1 MNKEWIFIP
10 TNSSQENNNIKKMN
24 NKDLLDNLINKI
36 KKENI
41 TYKKIDKIDN
51 DIEKGVY
58 ENIEKGVYKNI
69 EKGVYKNIEK
79 ENYNLDIIKPYIYNK
94 YLRISIA
101 FSFIYSSIY
110 IYKFIYKY

>member
-10 TNSSQENNNIKKMN
+10 TSSSQENNNIKKMN

-36 KKENI
+36 KKKNI

-58 ENIEKGVYKNI
+58 KNI

-79 ENYNLDIIKPYIYNK
+79 KNYNLDIIKPYIYNK

>member
-10 TNSSQENNNIKKMN
+10 TSSSQENNNIKKMN

-58 ENIEKGVYKNI
+58 KNI

-79 ENYNLDIIKPYIYNK
+79 KNYNLDIIKPYIYNK